1 MKPWESLEHRG
12 RNTAVGVSPLPLL
25 PPGEDP
31 DRAWAYAPNVS
42 LDRGQSVGLT
52 DEHLERIRKVVEEAE
67 KRITQHF
74 EPEEVCGWVA
84 RSRALLDEVD
94 RRRPPLQEGAARVVT
109 RNPPPA
115 VVEVVSRMLQAR
127 PQNARPLRFSLTW
140 LVEPSG
146 ATNVRLTIKGL
157 DPKPRFKE
165 EGAPDDVLRRLGD
178 RASQGML

>member
-1 MKPWESLEHRG
+1 ML
-12 RNTAVGVSPLPLL
+12 NA
-25 PPGEDP
+25 
-31 DRAWAYAPNVS
+31 S
-42 LDRGQSVGLT
+42 LDRGQSVGLS

-127 PQNARPLRFSLTW
+127 PQNARPLRFSLAW